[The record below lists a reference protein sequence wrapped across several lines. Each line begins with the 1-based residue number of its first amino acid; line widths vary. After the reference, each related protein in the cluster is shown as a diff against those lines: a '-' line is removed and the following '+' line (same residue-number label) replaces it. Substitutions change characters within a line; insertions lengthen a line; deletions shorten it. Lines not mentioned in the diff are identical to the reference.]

1 MALQHSDAMEPW
13 LARAQECATP
23 AELFALLDQAGHA
36 VLGHCLFSVNAAE
49 LNPLRV
55 RRLYSSNPA
64 AYPVGGFKDKQG
76 TEWGQ
81 TVLLDQQ
88 TLICQGRAELERYFA
103 DAALILSLGVQ
114 SIINVPVVLGGRCV
128 GVLNFSCPSPHI
140 SAQQAQAAQRMAGVA
155 GPFFGQL
162 AARPLLLI

>member
-1 MALQHSDAMEPW
+1 MALPHLDSIDPW
-13 LARAQECATP
+13 PARAQQCATP
-23 AELFALLDQAGHA
+23 AELFALLDAAGRSL
-36 VLGHCLFSVNAAE
+36 VGHCLFSVNAAE

-103 DAALILSLGVQ
+103 DAELIMGLGVQ
-114 SIINVPVVLGGRCV
+114 SIINVPVVVGGLCV
-128 GVLNFSCPSPHI
+128 GILNFSCPSPHI
-140 SAQQAQAAQRMAGVA
+140 SEQQAQSAQSLAAIA
-155 GPFFGQL
+155 GPCFG
-162 AARPLLLI
+162 